1 MSKAPDFRPLNIHI
15 LTVTDTRNSREDG
28 SGDYLAQAVVEG
40 EHHLAS
46 RDLCRD
52 ELYDIRARVATAIAD
67 PAIDV
72 VLITGGT
79 GMFPRD
85 VTPDAVSV
93 LFDRDIPGFGE
104 LFRAIS
110 YEEIGMSTI
119 QSRAIAGISNRTLVF
134 CLPGST
140 GACLAAATL
149 VVGRIKGVKR
159 PALGQVI
166 PAWARPTRRRCSATS
181 IGCRPLMRA
190 PRPRRNAGGWRR
202 GRL

>member
-15 LTVTDTRNSREDG
+15 LTVTDTRSSREDG

-40 EHHLAS
+40 EHRLAS

-104 LFRAIS
+104 LFRWLS
-110 YEEIGMSTI
+110 YQTIGTSTI
-119 QSRAIAGISNRTLVF
+119 QSRATGGVLNATFVF
-134 CLPGST
+134 VLPGSP
-140 GACLAAATL
+140 GACKDAWDGIL
-149 VVGRIKGVKR
+149 VHQLDARHR
-159 PALGQVI
+159 PCNFVE
-166 PAWARPTRRRCSATS
+166 
-181 IGCRPLMRA
+181 LM
-190 PRPRRNAGGWRR
+190 PRLQEHQGD
-202 GRL
+202 

>member
-1 MSKAPDFRPLNIHI
+1 MSPAPAFRPLNIHV
-15 LTVTDTRNSREDG
+15 LTVTDTRSRKEDG
-28 SGDYLAQAVVEG
+28 SGDYLSQAVTQA

-52 ELYDIRARVATAIAD
+52 ELYDIRARVAVAIAD

-104 LFRAIS
+104 MFRAIS
-110 YEEIGMSTI
+110 YEEIGLSTI
-119 QSRAIAGISNRTLVF
+119 QSRAVAGIANQTLVF

-140 GACLAAATL
+140 GACRTAWE
-149 VVGRIKGVKR
+149 K
-159 PALGQVI
+159 VI
-166 PAWARPTRRRCSATS
+166 APQLDPRLNACGFTRVFNTWSSDKA
-181 IGCRPLMRA
+181 
-190 PRPRRNAGGWRR
+190 
-202 GRL
+202 